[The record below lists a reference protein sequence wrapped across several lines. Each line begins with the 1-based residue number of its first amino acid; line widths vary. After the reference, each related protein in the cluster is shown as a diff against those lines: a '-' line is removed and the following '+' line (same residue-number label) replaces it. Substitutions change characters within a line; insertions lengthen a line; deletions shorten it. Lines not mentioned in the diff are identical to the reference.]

1 MNEALRTA
9 MRQRNV
15 KQWEVAEA
23 LGISEYTLCK
33 KLRHQL
39 PEDLQAKL
47 LEVIETIADKKGAK
61 SCRNV

>member
-1 MNEALRTA
+1 

-33 KLRHQL
+33 KLRHEL
-39 PEDLQAKL
+39 PDDLRDKV
-47 LEVIETIADKKGAK
+47 LEVIETIAGNRRENNAAIY
-61 SCRNV
+61 